1 MGGFAMR
8 RRTFLG
14 AAAASALPQPA
25 LAQPE
30 RARVMTFLPHANL
43 SSLDPIWT
51 TALVTSNHGCYVFDT
66 LFGVDSQLRP
76 HPQMAEGYT
85 TSDDGRT
92 WLIRL
97 RDGLRF
103 HDGEPVRAVD
113 CVASLRRWAARDT
126 FGRTLADAVDAWESA
141 DDRTVRIR
149 LKRPFPLV
157 IDALAKS
164 ASNVPFIMPERLA
177 ATDPNSQVSEMVGS
191 GPYRFVANEYVSGSH
206 VAYEK
211 FASYVPRQETPNWT
225 TGGKVAHFDRIVWQ
239 IIPDPATAAA
249 ALQAG
254 EVDWVDQV
262 LPDLVP
268 SLRRS
273 RNVVIGN
280 GNPAGHLAAMRF
292 NHTQAPFNN
301 QKLRQAVLRAVN
313 QADYMATVTA
323 NDESAYRVCHS
334 FFPCGTPF
342 GTPPAPD
349 PMAGRPS
356 LDRLKQLVQEAGY
369 AGEKIVILSPSDFA
383 TIAPFGQVG
392 AALFRDLCM
401 NVELVETDWGAMI
414 QRRANRGPVDQA
426 GWSVFHTWW
435 TGEALVNPAM
445 NAIIRGQG
453 AQGWAGWYQSARME
467 ELNSRWLQEPTEQGR
482 AAVAAEMQSL
492 AFEEVPSVPLG
503 LFFIRTAYRRTL
515 TGIVEGPAPF
525 PWGVRRA

>member
-1 MGGFAMR
+1 MR
-8 RRTFLG
+8 RRTFLE

-51 TALVTSNHGCYVFDT
+51 TALVTSNHGYYVFDT
-66 LFGVDSQLRP
+66 LFGVDSRLRP

-85 TSDDGRT
+85 ASDDGRT

-157 IDALAKS
+157 IDALAKP
-164 ASNVPFIMPERLA
+164 ASNVPFIIPERLA

-191 GPYRFVANEYVSGSH
+191 GPYRFVANEYVSGSR

-334 FFPCGTPF
+334 FFPCGTPY

-392 AALFRDLCM
+392 AALFRDLGM
-401 NVELVETDWGAMI
+401 NVELAETDWGAMI
-414 QRRANRGPVDQA
+414 QRRANRGPVDQG

-482 AAVAAEMQSL
+482 TAVAAEMQSL

>member
-1 MGGFAMR
+1 MR
-8 RRTFLG
+8 RRTFLQ
-14 AAAASALPQPA
+14 AAAASVFPLPA

-51 TALVTSNHGCYVFDT
+51 TALVTSTHGYYVFDT
-66 LFGVDSQLRP
+66 LFGVNSQLRP

-157 IDALAKS
+157 IDALAKP
-164 ASNVPFIMPERLA
+164 ASNIPFIMPERLA
-177 ATDPNSQVSEMVGS
+177 ATDPNTQVSEMVGS
-191 GPYRFVANEYVSGSH
+191 GPYRFVANEYVSGSR
-206 VAYEK
+206 VVYEK
-211 FASYVPRQETPNWT
+211 YANYVARQETPNWT

-268 SLRRS
+268 SLRRI

-301 QKLRQAVLRAVN
+301 HKLRQAVLRAVN

-323 NDESAYRVCHS
+323 NDESAYRICHS
-334 FFPCGTPF
+334 FFPCGTPY
-342 GTPPAPD
+342 GTPPEPD

-356 LDRLKQLVQEAGY
+356 LNRLKQLVQEAGY

-392 AALFRDLCM
+392 AALFRDLGM

-414 QRRANRGPVDQA
+414 QRRGNRGPVDQG

-445 NAIIRGQG
+445 NAILRGQG
-453 AQGWAGWYQSARME
+453 AQGWAGWYESARME
-467 ELNSRWLQEPTEQGR
+467 ELNGRWLKEQTEQGR

-503 LFFIRTAYRRTL
+503 LFFIRTAHRRTL
-515 TGIVEGPAPF
+515 TGMVEGPAPF

>member
-1 MGGFAMR
+1 MR

-14 AAAASALPQPA
+14 AAATSAALPLPA

-30 RARVMTFLPHANL
+30 RARVMTFIPHANL
-43 SSLDPIWT
+43 TSLDPIWT
-51 TALVTSNHGCYVFDT
+51 TALVTSNHGFYVFDT

-85 TSDDGRT
+85 ASDDGRT

-103 HDGEPVRAVD
+103 HDAEPVRAAD

-126 FGRTLADAVDAWESA
+126 FGRTLADAVEAWESA
-141 DDRTVRIR
+141 DDRTLRIR
-149 LKRPFPLV
+149 LKRPFPLL
-157 IDALAKS
+157 IDALAKPG
-164 ASNVPFIMPERLA
+164 SNIPFIMPERLA
-177 ATDPNSQVSEMVGS
+177 VTDPNSQVSEMVGS
-191 GPYRFVANEYVSGSH
+191 GPYRFVAGEYVSGSR
-206 VAYEK
+206 VVYEK
-211 FASYVPRQETPNWT
+211 FAGYVPRQETPDWT
-225 TGGKVAHFDRIVWQ
+225 MGGKVAHFDRIVWR

-268 SLRRS
+268 SLRRN
-273 RNVVIGN
+273 RNVAIGN
-280 GNPAGHLAAMRF
+280 GNPAGHVAVMRF

-301 QKLRQAVLRAVN
+301 RKLRQAVLRAVN

-323 NDESAYRVCHS
+323 NDESAYRICHS
-334 FFPCGTPF
+334 FFPCGTPY
-342 GTPPAPD
+342 GTPPVPD
-349 PMAGRPS
+349 PMAERPS
-356 LDRLKQLVQEAGY
+356 LDRLKQLVRESGY

-383 TIAPFGQVG
+383 TMAPFGQVG
-392 AALFRDLCM
+392 AALFHDLGM
-401 NVELVETDWGAMI
+401 NVELVETDWGTLI
-414 QRRANRGPVDQA
+414 QRRANRGPVDQG
-426 GWSVFHTWW
+426 GWSVFHSWW

-453 AQGWAGWYQSARME
+453 AEGWAGWYESARME

-482 AAVAAEMQSL
+482 TAVAAEMQSL
-492 AFEEVPSVPLG
+492 AFEDVPSVPLG

-515 TGIVEGPAPF
+515 TGMVEGPAPY

>member
-1 MGGFAMR
+1 MR

-14 AAAASALPQPA
+14 AAVASALPLPA
-25 LAQPE
+25 LGQPE

-51 TALVTSNHGCYVFDT
+51 TALVTSNHGYYVFDT
-66 LFGVDSQLRP
+66 LFGVDSRLRP

-149 LKRPFPLV
+149 LKRPFPPV
-157 IDALAKS
+157 IDALAKP

-191 GPYRFVANEYVSGSH
+191 GPYRFIANEYVSGSR

-211 FASYVPRQETPNWT
+211 FPGYVPRQETPNWT

-239 IIPDPATAAA
+239 IIPDSATAAA

-273 RNVVIGN
+273 RNVAIGN

-292 NHTQAPFNN
+292 NHTQVPFNN
-301 QKLRQAVLRAVN
+301 RKLRQAVLRAVN

-334 FFPCGTPF
+334 FFPCGTPY

-349 PMAGRPS
+349 PMVERPS
-356 LDRLKQLVQEAGY
+356 LDRLKQLVRESGY

-392 AALFRDLCM
+392 AALFRDLGM
-401 NVELVETDWGAMI
+401 NIELVETDWGAMI
-414 QRRANRGPVDQA
+414 QRRANRGPVDQG

-453 AQGWAGWYQSARME
+453 AEGWAGWYQSARME

-503 LFFIRTAYRRTL
+503 LFFIRTAYRQTL
-515 TGIVEGPAPF
+515 TGMVEGPAPY